1 MSAVFFCRQHS
12 VLAHIEN
19 LPKCSRT
26 VLNQLFFPFL
36 ETKAVVWNNIGGNCN
51 RQYSTPLTDLSAPV
65 YSLTTRST
73 FWKTNQKLIVNRSL
87 PSLYLF
93 LLSVLALNLA
103 LRYPCCLSKPLFF
116 FSCSFTLLLKVLFW
130 KMPWNISELLH
141 FGATM
146 EKNILIILHIRC
158 WLSELRWWLLELPL
172 ARVSLMAVSICKVVF
187 FLQMHGNSWLKESMS
202 ATFF

>member
-51 RQYSTPLTDLSAPV
+51 RQYSPPLPGLSAPV

-87 PSLYLF
+87 PSSYLF
-93 LLSVLALNLA
+93 LLSVHALNLA

-116 FSCSFTLLLKVLFW
+116 FFLVLSLYCW
-130 KMPWNISELLH
+130 KYFFEKCLEISL
-141 FGATM
+141 
-146 EKNILIILHIRC
+146 NSYI
-158 WLSELRWWLLELPL
+158 LELPWKRIYWL
-172 ARVSLMAVSICKVVF
+172 YFTFGADF
-187 FLQMHGNSWLKESMS
+187 QSWGGGSWS
-202 ATFF
+202 CH

>member
-93 LLSVLALNLA
+93 LLSIHALNLA

-116 FSCSFTLLLKVLFW
+116 FLFFHFTAESTFLKNALKYLWTPTFWSYHGKEYIDYTSHSVLTFRVEVVA
-130 KMPWNISELLH
+130 PGAAISE
-141 FGATM
+141 
-146 EKNILIILHIRC
+146 
-158 WLSELRWWLLELPL
+158 SEFDGCEHL
-172 ARVSLMAVSICKVVF
+172 
-187 FLQMHGNSWLKESMS
+187 
-202 ATFF
+202 